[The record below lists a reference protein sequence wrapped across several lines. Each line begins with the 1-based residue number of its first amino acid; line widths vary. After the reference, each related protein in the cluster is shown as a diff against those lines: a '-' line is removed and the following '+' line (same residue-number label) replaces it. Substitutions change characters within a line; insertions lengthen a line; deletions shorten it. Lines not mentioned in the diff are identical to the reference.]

1 MPGAKY
7 ETPNIKLGAN
17 RIISM
22 INFGVTERKRQ
33 ELEQRM
39 RDCNLLESDI
49 EERFVRSGGAG
60 GQKVN
65 KSSTCVYLRH
75 IPSGL
80 AVKVQKSRSQ
90 GLNRYY
96 ARKQMCEL
104 LENKL
109 LGKNSPQA
117 KRIEKIRKQKD
128 RRKRKTRTHGKIG
141 G

>member
-1 MPGAKY
+1 
-7 ETPNIKLGAN
+7 
-17 RIISM
+17 
-22 INFGVTERKRQ
+22 
-33 ELEQRM
+33 M
-39 RDCNLLESDI
+39 RDCGLAESDI
-49 EERFVRSGGAG
+49 EEKFVRSGGAG

-65 KSSTCVYLRH
+65 KTSTCVHLKH

-109 LGKNSPQA
+109 LGKESPQA
-117 KRIEKIRKQKD
+117 KKKEKIRKQKD
-128 RRKRKTRTHGKIG
+128 RRRRRGKEKV
-141 G
+141 

>member
-1 MPGAKY
+1 
-7 ETPNIKLGAN
+7 
-17 RIISM
+17 M
-22 INFGVTERKRQ
+22 IDFGVTERKKA

-39 RDCNLLESDI
+39 QKCNLFEKDI
-49 EERFVRSGGAG
+49 EEKFVRSSGAG

-65 KSSTCVYLRH
+65 KSSTCVHLKH

-96 ARKQMCEL
+96 ARKRMCEL

-109 LGKNSPQA
+109 LGKESPEA

-128 RRKRKTRTHGKIG
+128 RRRRKITQKKGKGKRKLG
-141 G
+141 

>member
-1 MPGAKY
+1 
-7 ETPNIKLGAN
+7 
-17 RIISM
+17 M
-22 INFGVTERKRQ
+22 IDFGVTERKKA
-33 ELEQRM
+33 EIEQRM
-39 RDCNLLESDI
+39 QKCNLFEKDI
-49 EERFVRSGGAG
+49 EEKFVRSSGAG

-65 KSSTCVYLRH
+65 KSSTCVHLKH

-96 ARKQMCEL
+96 ARKRMCEL

-109 LGKNSPQA
+109 LGKESPEA

-128 RRKRKTRTHGKIG
+128 RRRRKITQKKGQGKRKLG
-141 G
+141 

>member
-1 MPGAKY
+1 
-7 ETPNIKLGAN
+7 
-17 RIISM
+17 M
-22 INFGVTERKRQ
+22 IDFGVTERKKA

-39 RDCNLLESDI
+39 DKCNLFEKDI
-49 EERFVRSGGAG
+49 EEKFVRSSGAG

-65 KSSTCVYLRH
+65 KSSSCVHLKH

-80 AVKVQKSRSQ
+80 AVKVQRSRSQ

-96 ARKQMCEL
+96 ARKRMCEL

-109 LGKNSPQA
+109 LGKESPEA

-128 RRKRKTRTHGKIG
+128 RRRRKNSG
-141 G
+141 

>member
-1 MPGAKY
+1 
-7 ETPNIKLGAN
+7 
-17 RIISM
+17 M
-22 INFGVTERKRQ
+22 IDFGVTERKKA

-39 RDCNLLESDI
+39 QKCNLFEKDI
-49 EERFVRSGGAG
+49 EEKFVRSSGAG

-65 KSSTCVYLRH
+65 KSSTCVHLKH
-75 IPSGL
+75 ITSGL

-96 ARKQMCEL
+96 ARKRMCEL

-109 LGKNSPQA
+109 LGKESPEA

-128 RRKRKTRTHGKIG
+128 RRRRKNLGRYMII
-141 G
+141 